1 MNNTA
6 GWNFEENSLTLSK
19 LIGFF
24 IPFSDSNSAQFPT
37 NLMMVFQK
45 ARQQSILTWSMQE
58 IRKAKQ
64 SSTTIN
70 NHKQKRVLSLWC
82 AQIFIGDFSYR
93 APIKIN
99 RRVRLKEPL
108 IETYFH

>member
-45 ARQQSILTWSMQE
+45 ARQQSILIWSMQE

-64 SSTTIN
+64 SSTQQSQVEKSSKSMVRIN
-70 NHKQKRVLSLWC
+70 
-82 AQIFIGDFSYR
+82 
-93 APIKIN
+93 
-99 RRVRLKEPL
+99 
-108 IETYFH
+108 FHWRF